1 MPETGFRFY
10 GDLGEPV
17 ASVDVADLKSVW
29 DMYLDITSQHPG
41 GGVGVDS
48 SLIERV
54 CSPRADIRAV
64 VYRCQM
70 LSLLEM
76 LPGDLLT
83 TWKQSGQLQEAVLRV
98 AARIPMNWMGEGLSH
113 SLPFDVD
120 AFFEEVRKESP

>member
-29 DMYLDITSQHPG
+29 DMYQNIASQHPG

-70 LSLLEM
+70 LPLVEM
-76 LPGDLLT
+76 LPGDLLA

-98 AARIPMNWMGEGLSH
+98 ASRIPMNWMGEGLSR

-120 AFFEEVRKESP
+120 AFFEELRKESP

>member
-1 MPETGFRFY
+1 MPETGFRLY
-10 GDLGEPV
+10 GDPGEPV

-29 DMYLDITSQHPG
+29 DMYQDIASQRPG

-76 LPGDLLT
+76 LPGDLLA

-98 AARIPMNWMGEGLSH
+98 AARIPMNWMGEGVSH

>member
-1 MPETGFRFY
+1 MPEIGFRFY

-29 DMYLDITSQHPG
+29 DMYQDIASQHPG

-76 LPGDLLT
+76 LPGDLLA

>member
-10 GDLGEPV
+10 GDPGEAV

-29 DMYLDITSQHPG
+29 DMYQDVTSQHPG
-41 GGVGVDS
+41 GGVGVDR

-76 LPGDLLT
+76 LPGDLLA

-98 AARIPMNWMGEGLSH
+98 AARIPMSWMGEGVSH